1 MALRNSI
8 RAPRGRRIYLGA
20 LAAVSLSAG
29 CGYAAGYRTPPG
41 VRSIAVPIF
50 NNATIPLR
58 REIEFDLTSALRKE
72 IQTRTELRISD
83 TGSADMAIHG
93 TIREFRERVV
103 AEGRVDQKTESSI
116 SIEVEVFV
124 EDYLN
129 SKQWRERVTV
139 REPLSIQIGETFDS
153 ARGRAIGNLA
163 EKILEQ
169 VEYWESG
176 S

>member
-1 MALRNSI
+1 MGSCPGCGCFKLAVPWVALLI
-8 RAPRGRRIYLGA
+8 
-20 LAAVSLSAG
+20 AG
-29 CGYAAGYRTPPG
+29 CGYSAGYRAPPG
-41 VRSIAVPIF
+41 VLTVAVPIF
-50 NNATIPLR
+50 NNATFPLR
-58 REIEFDLTSALRKE
+58 REIEYDLTNALRKE
-72 IQTRTELRISD
+72 IQTRTSLRIVDS
-83 TGSADMAIHG
+83 GSADMAIHG
-93 TIREFRERVV
+93 TVRHFKERVV
-103 AEGRVDQKTESSI
+103 AEGRVDQKIESSI
-116 SIEVEVFV
+116 SIDVEVFV

-169 VEYWESG
+169 VEYWESE